1 VVRRAALIAVA
12 VAVAAVAFAKKKVG
26 ASSASTKQPLAIHL
40 RGIDLVH
47 RLILIEV
54 DGMSKAPPSN
64 YFTMTDDRG
73 HHYIAQTIH
82 CDPPF
87 PSGTRACELEIP
99 AGYERHPLQ
108 ALELHKGGL
117 HGRPILVEPKEVKA
131 AWVAAEAAH
140 APPTSESATGTAPTA
155 ATATTTRDG
164 GVLDSGVSPTD
175 AGR

>member
-1 VVRRAALIAVA
+1 MVRRAALVA
-12 VAVAAVAFAKKKVG
+12 LASVLALASAAALAKKKD
-26 ASSASTKQPLAIHL
+26 AAPKQPLGIHL

-54 DGMSKAPPSN
+54 DGLAKAPPSN

-99 AGYERHPLQ
+99 GGYERHPLA
-108 ALELHKGGL
+108 ALELHRGGL
-117 HGRPILVEPKEVKA
+117 HGKALLVDGKEVKA
-131 AWVAAEAAH
+131 AWVAAEQAH
-140 APPTSESATGTAPTA
+140 APPTSDSATD
-155 ATATTTRDG
+155 ATPATVDA
-164 GVLDSGVSPTD
+164 GVLDSGVTRTD
-175 AGR
+175 AEK

>member
-1 VVRRAALIAVA
+1 VVRRAALIAA
-12 VAVAAVAFAKKKVG
+12 ALAVAAVAVAKKKDG
-26 ASSASTKQPLAIHL
+26 AATKQPLALHL

-54 DGMSKAPPSN
+54 DGFTKAPPSN

-99 AGYERHPLQ
+99 EGYERHPLQ

-117 HGRPILVEPKEVKA
+117 HGKPILVEPKEVKA
-131 AWVAAEAAH
+131 AWFAAEQAH
-140 APPTSESATGTAPTA
+140 APPTSEAPMDGSPTVA
-155 ATATTTRDG
+155 DG
-164 GVLDSGVSPTD
+164 GVLDSGVARTD
-175 AGR
+175 AGH

>member
-1 VVRRAALIAVA
+1 MVGRAAVIA
-12 VAVAAVAFAKKKVG
+12 AACFIAGAALAKKKES
-26 ASSASTKQPLAIHL
+26 SSASKQPLALHL
-40 RGIDLVH
+40 RSIDLVH
-47 RLILIEV
+47 RLIMIEV
-54 DGMSKAPPSN
+54 DGLTKAPPSN

-99 AGYERHPLQ
+99 AGYERHPLT

-117 HGRPILVEPKEVKA
+117 HGRPIVVEPKEVKA
-131 AWVAAEAAH
+131 AWGAAEQAH
-140 APPTSESATGTAPTA
+140 VLPTTDSSTGNVAGPT
-155 ATATTTRDG
+155 DL
-164 GVLDSGVSPTD
+164 GVLDSGTSRTD

>member
-1 VVRRAALIAVA
+1 MVGRAAVIA
-12 VAVAAVAFAKKKVG
+12 AACFLAGAALAKKKE
-26 ASSASTKQPLAIHL
+26 SSAASKQPLALHL
-40 RGIDLVH
+40 RSVDLVH

-54 DGMSKAPPSN
+54 DGMTKAPPSN

-99 AGYERHPLQ
+99 AGYERHPLT

-117 HGRPILVEPKEVKA
+117 HGRPIVVDPKEVKA
-131 AWVAAEAAH
+131 AWAAGEQAH
-140 APPTSESATGTAPTA
+140 APPTDSSTGNVAGPT
-155 ATATTTRDG
+155 DL
-164 GVLDSGVSPTD
+164 GVLDSGTSRTD

>member
-1 VVRRAALIAVA
+1 MVRRAALVA
-12 VAVAAVAFAKKKVG
+12 VLAVAAVAAAKKKD
-26 ASSASTKQPLAIHL
+26 AATTRQPLALHL
-40 RGIDLVH
+40 RGVDLQH

-54 DGMSKAPPSN
+54 DGLTKAPPSN

-99 AGYERHPLQ
+99 SGYERHPLT
-108 ALELHKGGL
+108 AVELHKGGL
-117 HGRPILVEPKEVKA
+117 HGKPIIVDPKEVKA
-131 AWVAAEAAH
+131 AWAAAEQAH
-140 APPTSESATGTAPTA
+140 APPTAESSTGAALAPT
-155 ATATTTRDG
+155 DG
-164 GVLDSGVSPTD
+164 GVLDSGIPRTD

>member
-1 VVRRAALIAVA
+1 M
-12 VAVAAVAFAKKKVG
+12 
-26 ASSASTKQPLAIHL
+26 HL

-54 DGMSKAPPSN
+54 DGMPKAPPSN

-108 ALELHKGGL
+108 GARAAQGRACTGG
-117 HGRPILVEPKEVKA
+117 RSWSMPKEVKA
-131 AWVAAEAAH
+131 AWVAAEAGAR
-140 APPTSESATGTAPTA
+140 AADERIARARRPAGPTGAS
-155 ATATTTRDG
+155 DG
-164 GVLDSGVSPTD
+164 GVLDSGVPRTD

>member
-1 VVRRAALIAVA
+1 MVRRAALIAV
-12 VAVAAVAFAKKKVG
+12 VALAAVAWAKKKDV
-26 ASSASTKQPLAIHL
+26 SKQPLGIHL

-54 DGMSKAPPSN
+54 DGMAKAPPSN

-99 AGYERHPLQ
+99 AGYERHPL
-108 ALELHKGGL
+108 AELELHRGGL
-117 HGRPILVEPKEVKA
+117 HGKPIVVDPKEVKA
-131 AWVAAEAAH
+131 AWLAAEQAH
-140 APPTSESATGTAPTA
+140 APPTSESST
-155 ATATTTRDG
+155 DG
-164 GVLDSGVSPTD
+164 GVLDSGAPRTD

>member
-1 VVRRAALIAVA
+1 MVRRAALIAVLA
-12 VAVAAVAFAKKKVG
+12 VATAAVAKK
-26 ASSASTKQPLAIHL
+26 SETKQTVALRL

-82 CDPPF
+82 CDPPL

-99 AGYERHPLQ
+99 AGYERHPLEGV
-108 ALELHKGGL
+108 ELHRGGL
-117 HGRPILVEPKEVKA
+117 HGKPIVVDPKEVKA
-131 AWVAAEAAH
+131 AWAAAAEAHGPAG
-140 APPTSESATGTAPTA
+140 ESGAGAPT
-155 ATATTTRDG
+155 DG
-164 GVLDSGVSPTD
+164 GVLDSGVTRTD

>member
-12 VAVAAVAFAKKKVG
+12 VVAAAAGAFAKKKDA
-26 ASSASTKQPLAIHL
+26 ASSTRQPLAIHL

-155 ATATTTRDG
+155 ATATTTSDG
-164 GVLDSGVSPTD
+164 GVLDSGVSRTD
-175 AGR
+175 AAM

>member
-1 VVRRAALIAVA
+1 MVRRAALIAVL
-12 VAVAAVAFAKKKVG
+12 AVAAVAFAKKKDT
-26 ASSASTKQPLAIHL
+26 ATTKQPLGLHL

-54 DGMSKAPPSN
+54 DGFAKNPPSN

-73 HHYIAQTIH
+73 RHYIAQTIH
-82 CDPPF
+82 CDTPF

-117 HGRPILVEPKEVKA
+117 HGRPIVVEPKEVKA
-131 AWVAAEAAH
+131 AWLAAEQAH
-140 APPTSESATGTAPTA
+140 APPASSTEA
-155 ATATTTRDG
+155 ATDM
-164 GVLDSGVSPTD
+164 GVLDSGVPRTD
-175 AGR
+175 AGK

>member
-1 VVRRAALIAVA
+1 VVRRAALIVVA
-12 VAVAAVAFAKKKVG
+12 IALASGALAKKKDAG
-26 ASSASTKQPLAIHL
+26 KQALGIHL

-54 DGMSKAPPSN
+54 DGMTKAPPSN

-99 AGYERHPLQ
+99 AGYERHPLA
-108 ALELHKGGL
+108 ALELHRGGL
-117 HGRPILVEPKEVKA
+117 HGRPIVVEPKEVKA
-131 AWVAAEAAH
+131 SWLAAEQAH
-140 APPTSESATGTAPTA
+140 APATTSESPPL
-155 ATATTTRDG
+155 DG
-164 GVLDSGVSPTD
+164 GVLDSGVPRAD

>member
-1 VVRRAALIAVA
+1 VVGRAALIAAACFVA
-12 VAVAAVAFAKKKVG
+12 GGAAAKKKESSST
-26 ASSASTKQPLAIHL
+26 ASKQPLALHL
-40 RGIDLVH
+40 RSVDLVH
-47 RLILIEV
+47 RLIMIEV
-54 DGMSKAPPSN
+54 DGLTKAPPSN

-99 AGYERHPLQ
+99 AGYERHPLT

-117 HGRPILVEPKEVKA
+117 HGRPIVVEPKEVKA
-131 AWVAAEAAH
+131 AWAAAEQAH
-140 APPTSESATGTAPTA
+140 VPPTTDSSTGNVAGPT
-155 ATATTTRDG
+155 DL
-164 GVLDSGVSPTD
+164 GVLDSGTSRTD

>member
-1 VVRRAALIAVA
+1 MVGRAALV
-12 VAVAAVAFAKKKVG
+12 VAAVALASLALAKPKG
-26 ASSASTKQPLAIHL
+26 SGRPSKQPLALHL

-54 DGMSKAPPSN
+54 DGLTKAPPSN

-99 AGYERHPLQ
+99 AGYERHPL
-108 ALELHKGGL
+108 AELELHRGGL
-117 HGRPILVEPKEVKA
+117 HGRPIVVEPKEVKA
-131 AWVAAEAAH
+131 SWLAAEQAH
-140 APPTSESATGTAPTA
+140 APPTGGSSPT
-155 ATATTTRDG
+155 DG
-164 GVLDSGVSPTD
+164 GVLDSGAARTD
-175 AGR
+175 PGKNR

>member
-1 VVRRAALIAVA
+1 VVGRAALIAAVCFVA
-12 VAVAAVAFAKKKVG
+12 GAAAAKKKD
-26 ASSASTKQPLAIHL
+26 SSAAGKQALAVHL

-47 RLILIEV
+47 RLIMIEV
-54 DGMSKAPPSN
+54 DGMTKAPPSN

-87 PSGTRACELEIP
+87 PSGTRSCELEIP

-108 ALELHKGGL
+108 GLELHKGGL

-131 AWVAAEAAH
+131 AWVAAEQVH
-140 APPTSESATGTAPTA
+140 APPTSESPGGTAGAPLDA
-155 ATATTTRDG
+155 
-164 GVLDSGVSPTD
+164 GVLDSGVPRTD

>member
-1 VVRRAALIAVA
+1 MVRRSALAAVVVA
-12 VAVAAVAFAKKKVG
+12 AVAAVAFAKKKEG
-26 ASSASTKQPLAIHL
+26 ATTTKQPLALHL
-40 RGIDLVH
+40 RGIDLMH

-54 DGMSKAPPSN
+54 DGLTKNPPSN

-108 ALELHKGGL
+108 QVELHKGGL
-117 HGRPILVEPKEVKA
+117 HGRPIVVEPKEVKA
-131 AWVAAEAAH
+131 AWLAAEQAH
-140 APPTSESATGTAPTA
+140 APPTSESGSSATGGGAPL
-155 ATATTTRDG
+155 DG
-164 GVLDSGVSPTD
+164 GVPLDSGAPRTD

>member
-12 VAVAAVAFAKKKVG
+12 VVAAAAGAFAKKKDA
-26 ASSASTKQPLAIHL
+26 ASSTKQPLAIHL

-87 PSGTRACELEIP
+87 PSGTRSCELEIP

-108 ALELHKGGL
+108 QLELHKGGL

-140 APPTSESATGTAPTA
+140 APPTSESAT
-155 ATATTTRDG
+155 DG
-164 GVLDSGVSPTD
+164 GVLDSGVTRTD
-175 AGR
+175 AGM

>member
-1 VVRRAALIAVA
+1 MVRRPTLIAALAIALA
-12 VAVAAVAFAKKKVG
+12 LTAAAASAKKKDATK
-26 ASSASTKQPLAIHL
+26 ASKQTLGIHL

-54 DGMSKAPPSN
+54 DGMTKAPPSN

-99 AGYERHPLQ
+99 AGYERHPL
-108 ALELHKGGL
+108 ADLELHRGGL
-117 HGRPILVEPKEVKA
+117 HGRPIVVEPKEVKA
-131 AWVAAEAAH
+131 AWLAAEQAH
-140 APPTSESATGTAPTA
+140 APPTSESSNGEPPHPT
-155 ATATTTRDG
+155 TDG
-164 GVLDSGVSPTD
+164 GVLDSGTPRTD
-175 AGR
+175 AARDR

>member
-1 VVRRAALIAVA
+1 MVRRAALIALTIA
-12 VAVAAVAFAKKKVG
+12 LASVAALGRKKDG
-26 ASSASTKQPLAIHL
+26 IRTRQPLGIHL

-54 DGMSKAPPSN
+54 DGLEKAPPSN
-64 YFTMTDDRG
+64 YFTMTDERG

-87 PSGTRACELEIP
+87 ASGTRACELEIP

-108 ALELHKGGL
+108 GLELHRGGL
-117 HGRPILVEPKEVKA
+117 HGRPLEVDPKEVKA
-131 AWVAAEAAH
+131 AWLAAEQAH
-140 APPTSESATGTAPTA
+140 APPIGESPTGVAPLPS
-155 ATATTTRDG
+155 DG
-164 GVLDSGVSPTD
+164 GVLDSGAPRAD

>member
-1 VVRRAALIAVA
+1 MVRRAALIAA
-12 VAVAAVAFAKKKVG
+12 VALAAAAAWAKKKE
-26 ASSASTKQPLAIHL
+26 SASKQPLALHL
-40 RGIDLVH
+40 RGIDLQH
-47 RLILIEV
+47 RLILVEV
-54 DGMSKAPPSN
+54 DGLAKAPPSN

-99 AGYERHPLQ
+99 EGYERHPLE

-117 HGRPILVEPKEVKA
+117 HGRPIVVDPKEVKA
-131 AWVAAEAAH
+131 AWQAAAQAH
-140 APPTSESATGTAPTA
+140 APPTATSTGAPSAPAAPS
-155 ATATTTRDG
+155 DM
-164 GVLDSGVSPTD
+164 GVLDSGVSRTD

>member
-1 VVRRAALIAVA
+1 MVRRAALVA
-12 VAVAAVAFAKKKVG
+12 VLTVAALAAAKTT
-26 ASSASTKQPLAIHL
+26 TKQPLAVHL
-40 RGIDLVH
+40 RGVDLQH

-54 DGMSKAPPSN
+54 DGLSKAPPAN

-87 PSGTRACELEIP
+87 PSGTRSCELEIP
-99 AGYERHPLQ
+99 LGYERHPLT

-117 HGRPILVEPKEVKA
+117 HGKPIVVDPKEVKA
-131 AWVAAEAAH
+131 AWAAAEQAH
-140 APPTSESATGTAPTA
+140 APPTESSPTP
-155 ATATTTRDG
+155 TDG
-164 GVLDSGVSPTD
+164 GVLDSGAPRTD